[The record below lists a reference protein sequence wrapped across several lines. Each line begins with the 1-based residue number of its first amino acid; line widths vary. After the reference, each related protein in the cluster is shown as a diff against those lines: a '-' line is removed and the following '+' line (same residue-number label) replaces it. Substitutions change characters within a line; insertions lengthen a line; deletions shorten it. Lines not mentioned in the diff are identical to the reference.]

1 MKPDS
6 SIILLCETEGNGYS
20 TAENGKPEALVS
32 ETASTVETGAVTL
45 TVTADNIG
53 TNVPSDTAETKVYE
67 GDVLGDWGDDSFQNG
82 ELKYVSD
89 EGIYNTTFTIDDLAP
104 YTNGEKSLVLSLGE
118 TKYAAEIIVN
128 GVNLGQ
134 LVYAPYERDITSAL
148 TEGENTLEIH
158 VQPLRH
164 NRRVGLREAYLADP
178 EANAKYEYYSKTVEG
193 SMGAD
198 PVVMGGGIVGPLTL
212 NVIG

>member
-1 MKPDS
+1 MPRLWTIIKVRLKPDA
-6 SIILLCETEGNGYS
+6 SIILLCETEGNGY
-20 TAENGKPEALVS
+20 TDAEDGKTEALVDTVS
-32 ETASTVETGAVTL
+32 STVETGAITL

-53 TNVPSDTAETKVYE
+53 TNIPADAAETKVYE
-67 GDVLGDWGDDSFQNG
+67 GDVLGDWGSATFQNG

-104 YTNGEKSLVLSLGE
+104 YTTGEKALVLNLGE

-128 GVNLGQ
+128 GINLGQ

-158 VQPLRH
+158 VQPLRS
-164 NRRVGLREAYLADP
+164 NRRVGLKEAYEADP
-178 EANAKYEYYSKTVEG
+178 KANAKYEY
-193 SMGAD
+193 
-198 PVVMGGGIVGPLTL
+198 
-212 NVIG
+212 

>member
-1 MKPDS
+1 MVIFLIRIRGKIYSTDISSGTLSLELKPDS

-104 YTNGEKSLVLSLGE
+104 YTNGEKSLDFKSWRNQVCS
-118 TKYAAEIIVN
+118 
-128 GVNLGQ
+128 
-134 LVYAPYERDITSAL
+134 RD
-148 TEGENTLEIH
+148 
-158 VQPLRH
+158 
-164 NRRVGLREAYLADP
+164 YC
-178 EANAKYEYYSKTVEG
+178 KW
-193 SMGAD
+193 
-198 PVVMGGGIVGPLTL
+198 
-212 NVIG
+212 